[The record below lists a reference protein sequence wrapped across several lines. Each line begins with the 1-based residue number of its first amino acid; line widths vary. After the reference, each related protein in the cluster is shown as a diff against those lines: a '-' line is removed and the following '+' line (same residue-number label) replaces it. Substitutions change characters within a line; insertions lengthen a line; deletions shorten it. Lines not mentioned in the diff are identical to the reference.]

1 MRNQFHLISH
11 PFKKTMHQVYLL
23 TGSNI
28 GDRKKHLQHA
38 IQQLNIVAGEVISTS
53 SVYETAPWGV
63 TDQDAYLNQAILLQ
77 TNLLPAELFSALKK
91 IEENEGRTSQ
101 IKYAPRTLDIDI
113 LFYDDLILETEVLT
127 IPHPRLHLRKFV
139 LVPMNEIAAEFFHPI
154 LKKKIKMLLK
164 NCEDELAVIKIS

>member
-1 MRNQFHLISH
+1 
-11 PFKKTMHQVYLL
+11 MHHVYLL

-28 GDRKKHLQHA
+28 GDRKKYLQHA
-38 IQQLNIVAGEVISTS
+38 IEQLNLIAGEVLNSS

-63 TDQDAYLNQAILLQ
+63 TDQDAYMNQALILK
-77 TNLLPAELFSALKK
+77 TNLKPLDLFFELKK
-91 IEENEGRTSQ
+91 IEAGEGRISQ
-101 IKYAPRTLDIDI
+101 KKYAPRTLDIDI

-154 LKKKIKMLLK
+154 LKEKIKTLLK